1 MDETLLVLSDTWNTQ
16 IQKYLFLALIFLLLS
31 ACARESLAVSNEIN
45 QQEAIDKAVEIASM
59 SMPEIS
65 GSQVAP
71 SDIHAEKMTLEKA
84 AKRLNAHS
92 QNAFSEES
100 PDTQVWLVSMDGIW
114 LPPEVPGVLQKPY
127 RHLSI
132 VMDAQIGL
140 EIFRN
145 LKP

>member
-1 MDETLLVLSDTWNTQ
+1 MKLSQ
-16 IQKYLFLALIFLLLS
+16 IQKYLFLVLLLLLS
-31 ACARESLAVSNEIN
+31 ACAKESLAVNNEIT

-59 SMPEIS
+59 SVPEIS

-84 AKRLNAHS
+84 AKRLNS
-92 QNAFSEES
+92 NSYDVFSEES

-114 LPPEVPGVLQKPY
+114 LPADVPGVLQKPY

-132 VMDAQIGL
+132 VMDAQTGL

-145 LKP
+145 LQP